1 MLYTFNSFDSA
12 SKTVFTDCV
21 DVPAD
26 LGPYGVATVLL
37 NHLHELSGLS
47 DVYRVVAAFQ
57 VFEITVVVLK
67 TYDNRVLT
75 VQLYP

>member
-12 SKTVFTDCV
+12 SKTVFTDSV

-26 LGPYGVATVLL
+26 LGPYGIAQTLV
-37 NHLHELSGLS
+37 NHLHETSSLGAHYSI
-47 DVYRVVAAFQ
+47 VAAWQ
-57 VFEITVVVLK
+57 VLEVTVVVIQTEDL
-67 TYDNRVLT
+67 RVLT